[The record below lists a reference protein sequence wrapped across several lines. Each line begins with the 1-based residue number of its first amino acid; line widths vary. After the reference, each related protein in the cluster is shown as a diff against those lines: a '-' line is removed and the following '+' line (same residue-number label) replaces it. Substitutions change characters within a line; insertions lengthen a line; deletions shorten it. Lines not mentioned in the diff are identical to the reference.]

1 MVDPIPNEKNQ
12 TIKKSWNRRKE
23 KIEDSNSKADGKR
36 ERDRGVDTKRNETK
50 RNPERKVD
58 QWWSVKS
65 TATSNAAMGKMRD
78 EQRRRSFENKSKT
91 LPLDAD
97 GVDGLIANMA
107 EAVQTGQANALQ
119 HNLPATNVL
128 ATLQLAAKLF
138 KPLPP
143 VIDVRPQA
151 KEAADDD
158 VVAGNRPS
166 RNSSIIEETNAIM
179 SLPNHCRS
187 KPDLPSEKSLLL
199 ATHTVNSQTY
209 CISSVW
215 PASHRRKE

>member
-1 MVDPIPNEKNQ
+1 M
-12 TIKKSWNRRKE
+12 
-23 KIEDSNSKADGKR
+23 
-36 ERDRGVDTKRNETK
+36 
-50 RNPERKVD
+50 D

-91 LPLDAD
+91 LPLDVD

-215 PASHRRKE
+215 PASHRRKG